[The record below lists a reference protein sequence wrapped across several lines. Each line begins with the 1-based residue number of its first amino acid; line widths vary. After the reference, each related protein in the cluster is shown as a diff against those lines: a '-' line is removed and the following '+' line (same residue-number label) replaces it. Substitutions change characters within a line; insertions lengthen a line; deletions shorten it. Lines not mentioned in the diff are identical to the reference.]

1 METFSR
7 SWRGWVRSSE
17 GYDVRLLGRTNLQYR
32 DHGGVLRMSAE
43 AMSDPWTNIVVEVS
57 SIPDTM
63 DRPRREVIARLRR
76 AFAFNGWTLIEND
89 SPPVG
94 GRP

>member
-7 SWRGWVRSSE
+7 SWRGWVHSSD

-32 DHGGVLRMSAE
+32 DQAGVLQMSAE
-43 AMSDPWTNIVVEVS
+43 AMSDPWTNVVVEVS
-57 SIPDTM
+57 SIPDTVY
-63 DRPRREVIARLRR
+63 RPRRDVIDRLRR
-76 AFAFNGWTLIEND
+76 AFAFNGWTLIEHD
-89 SPPVG
+89 STPGV